1 MVLVA
6 VALRLKFETIQF
18 IMGQKQCFQ
27 VFISVSLRYEMLPVI
42 CILLCGVLGKIP
54 RFMGEFGPRKA
65 RPDNRSE
72 EGSSFSPNGIDIYMV
87 QGRIFA
93 HVQAVRTRLLGGEPG
108 LSNFFFECTVGA
120 LN

>member
-1 MVLVA
+1 
-6 VALRLKFETIQF
+6 
-18 IMGQKQCFQ
+18 
-27 VFISVSLRYEMLPVI
+27 
-42 CILLCGVLGKIP
+42 
-54 RFMGEFGPRKA
+54 
-65 RPDNRSE
+65 
-72 EGSSFSPNGIDIYMV
+72 MV

>member
-27 VFISVSLRYEMLPVI
+27 VFISVSLRYEMRPVM

-65 RPDNRSE
+65 RPDND
-72 EGSSFSPNGIDIYMV
+72 EGSSFSAKRHLYIHGSGPYIRARSGSSNPTPW
-87 QGRIFA
+87 R
-93 HVQAVRTRLLGGEPG
+93 RTRSLEFL
-108 LSNFFFECTVGA
+108 FECTVGA

>member
-27 VFISVSLRYEMLPVI
+27 VFISVSLRYEMRPVM

-54 RFMGEFGPRKA
+54 RFMGEFGLRKA
-65 RPDNRSE
+65 RPDDGSE
-72 EGSSFSPNGIDIYMV
+72 EGSSFSGK
-87 QGRIFA
+87 R
-93 HVQAVRTRLLGGEPG
+93 H
-108 LSNFFFECTVGA
+108 
-120 LN
+120 